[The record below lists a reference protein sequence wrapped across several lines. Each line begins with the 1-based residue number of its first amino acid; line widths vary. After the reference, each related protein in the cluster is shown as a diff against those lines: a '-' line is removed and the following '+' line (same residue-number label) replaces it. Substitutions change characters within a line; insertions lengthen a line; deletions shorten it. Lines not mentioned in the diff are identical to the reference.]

1 MSLPPSVDPNAESD
15 RAARARQRRLKR
27 QFTQLQADEREAFL
41 EGLARLLTPGFDF
54 YLRALGG
61 GLLLALGFRFEQA
74 ALLFAALLVAPP
86 MSPLLGMTLAAVSG
100 RLRFFLIHL
109 AMLAVVLASAG
120 LLVWLGGL
128 GTLTKEQE
136 LLAGLHTSINL
147 IDLALV
153 VAGALVFT
161 WFFSRRSQL
170 LLPASLAIAYEV
182 LLPLGAAAYG
192 LARGNLTLAQDAGLV
207 FGVHLILALAASL
220 TLLIVLGFRP
230 LVGGT
235 HSLAIAIALIGVLGL
250 LAVAGL
256 GATVV
261 ASLPTPT
268 PTPTITPP
276 PPTATAT
283 PTSTGTPTASP
294 TASPLPTATG
304 TATPIPPRA
313 VVFGVGNDGVFLREA
328 PMGALVSG
336 LYGGTQVE
344 FLGNPQVLQG
354 DTWVQVR
361 MLDGTEGW
369 MLAEFLATLVPPQ
382 GVTPTPTLAP

>member
-1 MSLPPSVDPNAESD
+1 MSLPPVEPNAESD
-15 RAARARQRRLKR
+15 RLARARQRRLKR

-54 YLRALGG
+54 YLRALGSG
-61 GLLLALGFRFEQA
+61 VLLALGYRFEQA
-74 ALLFAALLVAPP
+74 ALLFAGLLVAPP
-86 MSPLLGMTLAAVSG
+86 MSPILGMTLAAVSG
-100 RLRFFLIHL
+100 RLRFFLIQL
-109 AMLAVVLASAG
+109 AMLAVVLASTL

-128 GTLTKEQE
+128 GAPAKELE

-147 IDLALV
+147 IDLGLV
-153 VAGALVFT
+153 IAGALVFT
-161 WFFSRRSQL
+161 WFFARRSQL
-170 LLPASLAIAYEV
+170 QLAPSLAIGYEL

-192 LARGNLTLAQDAGLV
+192 MARADLALVQDAGLV
-207 FGVHLILALAASL
+207 FGVHLILALASGL
-220 TLLIVLGFRP
+220 ILLIILGFRP

-235 HSLAIAIALIGVLGL
+235 HSLAIAIGLIGLLGL

-268 PTPTITPP
+268 PTPTTTPLPP
-276 PPTATAT
+276 PPTGTPT
-283 PTSTGTPTASP
+283 PTSTPSPSP
-294 TASPLPTATG
+294 TASPLPTATA

-313 VVFGVGNDGVFLREA
+313 MVVGVGNDGVFLRQD

-336 LYGGTQVE
+336 LYGGTEVE
-344 FLGNPQVLQG
+344 FLGNPQAVQG

-369 MLAEFLATLVPPQ
+369 MLAKFLATLVPPAA
-382 GVTPTPTLAP
+382 GTPTQTPAP